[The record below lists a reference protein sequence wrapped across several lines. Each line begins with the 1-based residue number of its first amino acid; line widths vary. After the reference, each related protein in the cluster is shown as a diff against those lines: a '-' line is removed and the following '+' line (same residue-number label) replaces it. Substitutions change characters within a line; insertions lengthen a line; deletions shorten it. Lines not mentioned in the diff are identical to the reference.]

1 MDRAQQTIILPNLLQ
16 EILAELFL
24 MNIIK
29 IKLWLTDNYTR
40 HEQSVYQLSS
50 ECMHEYRP
58 YVYQQSRIYKA
69 KNSSVPPQ
77 VHMKREIL
85 SLNYQYSRRNSS
97 CMSTLPL
104 DVNP

>member
-69 KNSSVPPQ
+69 KNSSVPPPSP
-77 VHMKREIL
+77 HEE
-85 SLNYQYSRRNSS
+85 RNLIVE
-97 CMSTLPL
+97 LPIFESQL
-104 DVNP
+104 IMHVDFAT